1 MKRRWTGFAAS
12 LVILVSSCLPAVLNA
27 DAAAGGTETAV
38 LTIYYY
44 ADRTDRKMVAAPY
57 QAELAIGSSYRVE
70 SPSADPFVLSDPG
83 QAVVEYWM
91 ETPGSWSITM
101 TAERWRIIQ

>member
-38 LTIYYY
+38 LTMAAALFIIIRIT
-44 ADRTDRKMVAAPY
+44 DVQTGSRGIRRTNR
-57 QAELAIGSSYRVE
+57 R
-70 SPSADPFVLSDPG
+70 
-83 QAVVEYWM
+83 
-91 ETPGSWSITM
+91 
-101 TAERWRIIQ
+101 